1 MTVSMYISIQIE
13 GRASKVFQAITLY
26 SMTFSAGAWQQ
37 QHGVSAV
44 KCQTELILYSCG
56 KMQTRLD
63 RRLALCPPTTCAS
76 EGSAAFGSV
85 ASLQSRADAALP
97 AFFTVSLLV
106 AAQMEGMC
114 PK

>member
-1 MTVSMYISIQIE
+1 MTVSMYISIQIK

-37 QHGVSAV
+37 QHSVSAV

-76 EGSAAFGSV
+76 EGSAASG
-85 ASLQSRADAALP
+85 ASPRYSHKQMQLFLR
-97 AFFTVSLLV
+97 FTVSLLV